1 MYDYIEH
8 TTFDTIP
15 HQSHPTYSVH
25 TAREGKCVT
34 IVLQSFRY
42 PTMEGNL
49 IQLLVNYG
57 ALVNSCAHWFG

>member
-25 TAREGKCVT
+25 TACEGKCVT

-42 PTMEGNL
+42 PTMEGN
-49 IQLLVNYG
+49 
-57 ALVNSCAHWFG
+57 